1 MRLAS
6 IELLG
11 NRFAN
16 GAARGT
22 PDMDVKMIHLLPAG
36 LSVVDYDTK
45 TVAKAL
51 LSGQFAHRAE
61 QMAQQRLVAQIGIE
75 QIDQMPL
82 GHHEKVHWR
91 GGVDVM
97 EGEDVLVFINLAAWD
112 FAANNT
118 AKNTGM
124 GIAGHEVSPGQT
136 R

>member
-11 NRFAN
+11 YRFAN
-16 GAARGT
+16 GAARGA

-61 QMAQQRLVAQIGIE
+61 Q
-75 QIDQMPL
+75 
-82 GHHEKVHWR
+82 
-91 GGVDVM
+91 
-97 EGEDVLVFINLAAWD
+97 
-112 FAANNT
+112 
-118 AKNTGM
+118 
-124 GIAGHEVSPGQT
+124 
-136 R
+136 